1 MTRFQNLESSSS
13 LIDLLELFFFSVLSF
28 GQGSFLLLFAF
39 FFLFSAQNILIRRN
53 ISDEHFQTST
63 KTMYSGSW
71 LLSE

>member
-39 FFLFSAQNILIRRN
+39 FLFSAQNILIRRN